1 MSLDRIADRT
11 VRSLVRSI
19 PGLEFT
25 ESQKDEVR
33 RLVLESLTN
42 TVDESAAVYRDATV
56 VCCGPEADLAHKINA
71 EADRR
76 TQLLMSSLS
85 YDR

>member
-1 MSLDRIADRT
+1 MSLSRIADKT

-25 ESQKDEVR
+25 ETQQDEVR
-33 RLVLESLTN
+33 RLVLEALGN
-42 TVDESAAVYRDATV
+42 TVDESAAVYRDVTV
-56 VCCGPEADLAHKINA
+56 VCCGPEADLAHKINE

-76 TQLLMSSLS
+76 TQLLISTMSH
-85 YDR
+85 DR